1 MGIFKSVAWAQL
13 YTHALTS
20 NSTWENTVCASC
32 QAVFLFWGKCKRKLP
47 SPTPRLLSPF
57 AWLKHS
63 HVEFHPKNRQILLL
77 SVLCF
82 FLLSFL
88 YIHQKNL
95 PAWWHTRFIFKI
107 FWQHQYSAIKHG
119 KGSFPLWLSS
129 SSLSGFFTILP
140 EKNRLKERNE
150 CLSLKKIAHKFVLG
164 QNWKM
169 DPWLTTACAIQRL
182 RIVMSDVWT
191 HFTAAAVNNCNTEQK

>member
-13 YTHALTS
+13 YTRALTS

-47 SPTPRLLSPF
+47 SPRPRLLSPF

-77 SVLCF
+77 SVFCF
-82 FLLSFL
+82 FLWSFL
-88 YIHQKNL
+88 YIHLPKNL
-95 PAWWHTRFIFKI
+95 PAWWQTRFIFKI

-119 KGSFPLWLSS
+119 LKDRFHSDCPLVSYLDFSQSF
-129 SSLSGFFTILP
+129 
-140 EKNRLKERNE
+140 
-150 CLSLKKIAHKFVLG
+150 LKKIGWRRGMSVY
-164 QNWKM
+164 
-169 DPWLTTACAIQRL
+169 PWR
-182 RIVMSDVWT
+182 R
-191 HFTAAAVNNCNTEQK
+191 